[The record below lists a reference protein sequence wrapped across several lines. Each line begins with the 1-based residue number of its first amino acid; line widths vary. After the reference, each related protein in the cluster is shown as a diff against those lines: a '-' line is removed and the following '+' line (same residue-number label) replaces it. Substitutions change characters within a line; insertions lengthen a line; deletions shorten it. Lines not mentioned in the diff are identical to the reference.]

1 MFYDRAK
8 KLKAK
13 YTALHAT
20 VVKTY
25 KATQELHKSVKE
37 KNSQLLAEKIKLE
50 RQKISQVEEKA
61 NADKLRRARDMTKL
75 RRHDE
80 AEKLTNLLAL
90 KQEKLQDRKMN
101 EKHVDRLKLEN
112 EKLLRPQ
119 IEAVNEDIKKLQVRL
134 VAVSSWLCSEFCH
147 IACALYP
154 LHANYTLSLPTLHS
168 ISHPNSTIG
177 MLYRWN

>member
-101 EKHVDRLKLEN
+101 EKHVDRLKVEN
-112 EKLLRPQ
+112 EKILKPQ
-119 IEAVNEDIKKLQVRL
+119 IEAVNVDIQKLQVRL
-134 VAVSSWLCSEFCH
+134 GGSIIMVVFGILSYCVR
-147 IACALYP
+147 
-154 LHANYTLSLPTLHS
+154 SLPSSRKLHIVTPYAPFHFS
-168 ISHPNSTIG
+168 SELHDWYAI
-177 MLYRWN
+177 